1 MLDHSESR
9 MWADHGQDFSAS
21 VARALTKA
29 WTAFQRLHSIQFDA
43 PWDAAPGRRHC
54 SRRA

>member
-1 MLDHSESR
+1 MLAHSESR